1 MFEEEYKL
9 DFFEEKGYFRRQCTE
24 CGAYFWTL
32 DEDEETCQDAP
43 CVEFDFIGEPVTDR
57 EFDLREM
64 REYFMDFFSER
75 GHTPL
80 ERYPVVARWRD
91 DVFLVHASIYDFQP
105 HATSGKVKPPANP
118 LVVSQPCIRL
128 PDLDEVGKTGKHLTS
143 FEMMGHHSF
152 NSPNNFVYWKEET
165 VKYCHEMLLDIGV
178 PEKEIVYKEHPW
190 IGGGNAGP
198 SLEVNV
204 RGLEVATLVFMNMEK
219 DPDGDIELEG
229 EMYSPLDL
237 NVVDTGYGVERWAWI
252 SDGAPTIYDSL
263 FPEIIDHI
271 CTEGDIDHPVDEG
284 WYRKMLEEYTKLA
297 GRLEKY
303 FHDEELLERLQER
316 LSDIG
321 KDLDK
326 EDISQRLETLRYV
339 YTIADHSKTIALMLS
354 DGLIPSNVEEGY
366 LVRMMIRRVLRQ
378 IDQLGVQIELKELV
392 DKQLKLFDDILD
404 QSNRELVFDI
414 LEIEVEKY
422 KETLERGKGLVEREL
437 KELGEEELSLESL
450 IDFYDTHGIH
460 PTIVK
465 ELAEDQNIDV
475 HIPENFNSILA
486 QRHEGKEEEKK
497 TETSGYPDLPAT
509 NPLYYTEENEKT
521 FDAVV
526 IHSEEGE
533 VILDQTLFYP
543 EGGGQPSDQGTIST
557 EGSTVPVKHVRRE
570 GDLIIHE
577 IDGNIPKGEVV
588 SGRINW
594 ERRMNLTRHHTATHL
609 VISSARKV
617 LGKHIWQRGAQKDV
631 DSARIDLSHYKRISR
646 EEIKEIEKLANQ
658 LVLDSI
664 PVTKE
669 ELSRDEAEERFGF
682 ELYQGG
688 VPESDV
694 IRVVY
699 ISDQVDYDAQACGG
713 THCDNTSEVGAI
725 KIKNTQRIQ
734 DGVERIVFTAGM
746 ATVEEMQK
754 QEDILLETCD
764 AFSVSTSE
772 LPDTARRFFSEW
784 KERGKQLDELKKYRA
799 IAAVE
804 ELLPGE
810 DIDGVEVVK
819 GIVDMDVKGM
829 LSTAERLTDEDKR
842 IVLLVSKGSDV
853 QMVFSRSDDLDIDM
867 TQILRESAKKVNG
880 GGGGSPK
887 TAQGGGSKPEGKEE
901 ALEEAVDLIKK
912 ELS

>member
-9 DFFEEKGYFRRQCTE
+9 DFFEEKGYFRKECTE
-24 CGAYFWTL
+24 CGAHFWTL

-43 CVEFDFIGEPVTDR
+43 CVEFDFIGDPVTDR

-64 REYFMDFFSER
+64 REYFIDFFSER
-75 GHTPL
+75 GHTAL

-128 PDLDEVGKTGKHLTS
+128 PDLDEVGRTGKHLTS

-152 NSPNNFVYWKEET
+152 NSSENFVYWKEET

-204 RGLEVATLVFMNMEK
+204 KGLEVATLVFMNMEK

-229 EMYSPLDL
+229 DMYSPLDL

-263 FPEIIDHI
+263 FPEIIDYI
-271 CTEGDIDHPVDEG
+271 CTEGDIDHPIDER

-297 GRLEKY
+297 GRLERD
-303 FHDEELLERLQER
+303 FHDEELLKQLQER
-316 LSDIG
+316 LSSMDV
-321 KDLDK
+321 DLDK
-326 EDISQRLETLRYV
+326 DEISEKLETLRYV

-378 IDQLGVQIELKELV
+378 IDQLGVDIELKDLV
-392 DKQLKLFDDILD
+392 DKQLELFDDVMD
-404 QSNRELVFDI
+404 QSNKELVFDI

-422 KETLERGKGLVEREL
+422 EETLERGKGLVEREL
-437 KELGEEELSLESL
+437 EELEDDELSLESL

-465 ELAEDQNIDV
+465 ELAEDSDIEV
-475 HIPENFNSILA
+475 HIPENFNSLLA
-486 QRHEGKEEEKK
+486 ERHEGKEIKKK
-497 TETSGYPDLPAT
+497 TRLSEYPELPDT
-509 NPLYYTEENEKT
+509 KPLYYHDEKADT

-526 IHSEEGE
+526 VHSDDGE

-543 EGGGQPSDQGTIST
+543 EGGGQPSDKGTIDT
-557 EGSTVPVKHVRRE
+557 DESTVPVTHVRRE
-570 GDLIIHE
+570 GGLIIHE
-577 IDGNIPKGEVV
+577 IEGDIPKGEIV
-588 SGRINW
+588 SGKVNW
-594 ERRMNLTRHHTATHL
+594 KRRMNLTRHHTATHL

-617 LGKHIWQRGAQKDV
+617 LGKHIWQRGAQKGV

-646 EEIKEIEKLANQ
+646 EEVKEIERVANEM
-658 LVLDSI
+658 VLEGI
-664 PVTKE
+664 PVKKE
-669 ELSRDEAEERFGF
+669 ELTKDEAEERFGF

-725 KIKNTQRIQ
+725 KIQNTQRIQ

-746 ATVEEMQK
+746 ATVEEMQQ
-754 QEDILLETCD
+754 QEDILLETCET
-764 AFSVSTSE
+764 FSVSKSE

-799 IAAVE
+799 IAAAE

-810 DIDGVEVVK
+810 EIGEAKVVTGV
-819 GIVDMDVKGM
+819 VDMGVKGM
-829 LSTAERLTDEDKR
+829 LSTAERITSDDGN
-842 IVLLVSKGSDV
+842 IALLVSKGSDV
-853 QMVFSRSDDLDIDM
+853 QLVFSRSDDLDIDM
-867 TQILRESAKKVNG
+867 SQILRRAAKKVNG

-887 TAQGGGSKPEGKEE
+887 TAQGGGSKPEGRDE
-901 ALEEAVDLIKK
+901 ALEEAVESIKE
-912 ELS
+912 ELT

>member
-9 DFFEEKGYFRRQCTE
+9 DFFEEKGYIRKKCTE
-24 CGAYFWTL
+24 CGAYFWTI
-32 DEDEETCQDAP
+32 DEDEDTCQDAP
-43 CVEFDFIGEPVTDR
+43 CVEFDFIGNPATDS
-57 EFDLREM
+57 EFDLRGM

-80 ERYPVVARWRD
+80 ERYPVAARWRD

-152 NSPNNFVYWKEET
+152 NSANDFVYWKEET

-178 PEKEIVYKEHPW
+178 PEEEIVYKEHPW

-219 DPDGDIELEG
+219 DPDGDIELDG
-229 EMYSPLDL
+229 ERYSPLDL

-252 SDGAPTIYDSL
+252 SNGAPTIYDSL
-263 FPEIIDHI
+263 FPEIIDYI
-271 CTEGDIDHPVDEG
+271 CSEGDIDHPIDER

-303 FHDEELLERLQER
+303 FDDPELLEILQER
-316 LSDIG
+316 LLSMDIELSESDIVEML
-321 KDLDK
+321 KN
-326 EDISQRLETLRYV
+326 LRYV

-366 LVRMMIRRVLRQ
+366 LVRMMIRRILRQ
-378 IDQLGVQIELKELV
+378 IDQLGVDIELKELV
-392 DKQLKLFDDILD
+392 DRQLTSFKDMMD
-404 QSNRELVFDI
+404 QSNKELVFDI
-414 LEIEVEKY
+414 LEIEIEKY
-422 KETLERGKGLVEREL
+422 RETLERGKGLVEREL
-437 KELGEEELSLESL
+437 EDLKGDELSLESL

-465 ELAEDQNIDV
+465 ELAEDYDV
-475 HIPENFNSILA
+475 KVNIPENFNSLLA
-486 QRHEGKEEEKK
+486 EMHEEKEEEKK
-497 TETSGYPDLPAT
+497 VEKVGYPDLPDT
-509 NPLYYTEENEKT
+509 SLMYYDDEKADV

-526 IHSEEGE
+526 IYSDEGE

-543 EGGGQPSDQGTIST
+543 EGGGQPSDKGTIST
-557 EGSTVPVKHVRRE
+557 EESTIPVKHVRRE
-570 GDLIIHE
+570 GDLVVHE
-577 IDGNIPKGEVV
+577 VDGDIPKGEVV
-588 SGRINW
+588 RGKIDMR
-594 ERRMNLTRHHTATHL
+594 RRMDLTRHHTATHL

-617 LGKHIWQRGAQKDV
+617 LGKHIWQRGAQKGV

-646 EEIKEIEKLANQ
+646 DDVKQIEKLANEM
-658 LVLDSI
+658 VLDGI
-664 PVTKE
+664 PVNKE

-688 VPESDV
+688 VPENDV

-713 THCDNTSEVGAI
+713 THLDNTSEVGAI
-725 KIKNTQRIQ
+725 KILNTQRIQ
-734 DGVERIVFTAGM
+734 DGVERITFTAGM
-746 ATVEEMQK
+746 ATVEEMQR
-754 QEDILLETCD
+754 QEDILLETCE
-764 AFSVSTSE
+764 AFSVGKSE
-772 LPDTARRFFSEW
+772 LSDTARRFFSEW
-784 KERGKQLDELKKYRA
+784 KERGKELEELKKYRA
-799 IAAVE
+799 IAAAE

-810 DIDGVEVVK
+810 DIEGVEVVT
-819 GIVDMDVKGM
+819 GVVDMDTKGM
-829 LSTAERLTDEDKR
+829 LSTAESITKDGKR
-842 IVLLVSKGSDV
+842 VVLLVSKGSDV
-853 QMVFSRSDDLDIDM
+853 QLVFSRSDDIDIDM
-867 TQILRESAKKVNG
+867 SQILRQAAKLVNG

-887 TAQGGGSKPEGKEE
+887 TAQGGGSRPEGRDE
-901 ALEEAVDLIKK
+901 ALGKAVDLVKK
-912 ELS
+912 ELE